1 MPSKLLLTE
10 LRLSMLDCVCCVCLG
25 MFLSGVT
32 VVPYSAKSGSLTE
45 PDWGQRASGDLPLY
59 PPQGWDYGCVHW
71 CWGCELRTL
80 CKPIF
85 PRF

>member
-32 VVPYSAKSGSLTE
+32 VPYSAKSGSLTE
-45 PDWGQRASGDLPLY
+45 PDWGQ
-59 PPQGWDYGCVHW
+59 
-71 CWGCELRTL
+71 
-80 CKPIF
+80 
-85 PRF
+85 